1 MAKTRPIFRPA
12 FGNRPDRIVGRDD
25 VLGHLDDSLAS
36 YPGSRGR
43 ATLIMG
49 QRGMGKTALLLEIA
63 DRARDAGYVV
73 ARVTCGDTMLDAVLD
88 ILQRDGGQCVKDKKP
103 PVKGF
108 SAGAL
113 GFSFGL
119 TFTEEVARSYG
130 FRVKLEML
138 CDRLAEADKGVLIL
152 VDEVEPSCPALVEL
166 ATTYQELVGEEK
178 NVAVFMAGLPAALSE
193 VLNERTLT
201 FLNRAD
207 KIDLGPISI
216 ASVRAYYASAFSR
229 AGRVVS
235 DDILDKAARATSGF
249 PYLLQL
255 IGYFLVEYSSE
266 YSSDGEVITDQV
278 LDRACRAAF
287 DEFDSEVIRATLRPL
302 SPGDV
307 EFQRAMAVDDGPTR
321 VADLQT
327 RLGVSQGHVQS
338 YRRRLLDA
346 CVVTAPRRGE
356 LDFVIPQLR
365 GHLRGE
371 ERREKS

>member
-1 MAKTRPIFRPA
+1 MAKARPIFRPA

-25 VLGHLDDSLAS
+25 VLSHLEDSLAS
-36 YPGSRGR
+36 YPGSKER
-43 ATLIMG
+43 ATLMMG
-49 QRGMGKTALLLEIA
+49 QRGMGKTALLLEVA
-63 DRARDAGYVV
+63 DRARDAGYIV
-73 ARVTCGDTMLDAVLD
+73 ARTTCGDAMLDTLLD
-88 ILQRDGGQCVKDKKP
+88 ILQRDGGRCVQDKKP
-103 PVKGF
+103 PVQGF

-152 VDEVEPSCPALVEL
+152 IDEVEPSCAALVEL

-178 NVAVFMAGLPAALSE
+178 NIAIVMACLPAALSE
-193 VLNERTLT
+193 VLNEKTLT

-207 KIDLGPISI
+207 KIDLGPVSI
-216 ASVRAYYASAFSR
+216 ASVRAYYSSAFSR
-229 AGRVVS
+229 AGRS
-235 DDILDKAARATSGF
+235 IGDGILDKAARATSGF

-255 IGYFLVEYSSE
+255 IGYYLLE
-266 YSSDGEVITDQV
+266 YSSDGQEITEAI
-278 LDRACRAAF
+278 LSRAYGAAF
-287 DEFDSEVIRATLRPL
+287 DELDSDVFRAMLRPL
-302 SPGDV
+302 SQGDIS
-307 EFQRAMAVDDGPTR
+307 FLKAMAADDGPTH
-321 VADLQT
+321 VADLQA

-346 CVVTAPRRGE
+346 GVIVAPRRGE

-365 GHLRGE
+365 EHLRGE
-371 ERREKS
+371 EG

>member
-25 VLGHLDDSLAS
+25 VLAHLDDSLAS
-36 YPGSRGR
+36 YPGSKER
-43 ATLIMG
+43 ATLVMG

-63 DRARDAGYVV
+63 DRAREAGYVV
-73 ARVTCGDTMLDAVLD
+73 ARTTCGDAMLDTLLD
-88 ILQRDGGQCVKDKKP
+88 ILQRDGGRCVKDKRP
-103 PVKGF
+103 PVQGF

-152 VDEVEPSCPALVEL
+152 VDEVEPSCAALVEL

-178 NVAVFMAGLPAALSE
+178 DVAVVMAGLPAALSE
-193 VLNERTLT
+193 VLNEKTLT

-207 KIDLGPISI
+207 KIDLGPVSV

-229 AGRVVS
+229 AGRVVG
-235 DDILDKAARATSGF
+235 DDILDRAARATGGF

-255 IGYFLVEYSSE
+255 IGYYLVE
-266 YSSDGEVITDQV
+266 YSSDGEEITEATLNQ
-278 LDRACRAAF
+278 ACRAAF
-287 DEFDSEVIRATLRPL
+287 EELDSDVFCAMLRPL

-307 EFQRAMAVDDGPTR
+307 LFLRAMATDDGPTR
-321 VADLQT
+321 VADLQA

-346 CVVTAPRRGE
+346 GVVVTPRRGVIY
-356 LDFVIPQLR
+356 FVIPQLR
-365 GHLRGE
+365 GYLRVDEG
-371 ERREKS
+371 

>member
-25 VLGHLDDSLAS
+25 VLCRLDDSLAS
-36 YPGSRGR
+36 YPGSRER

-88 ILQRDGGQCVKDKKP
+88 ILQREGGQFVKDKKP
-103 PVKGF
+103 PVQGF

-119 TFTEEVARSYG
+119 TFTEEVAKSYG

-152 VDEVEPSCPALVEL
+152 VDEVEPSCPALTEL

-178 NVAVFMAGLPAALSE
+178 NIAVFMAGLPAALSE
-193 VLNERTLT
+193 VLNEKTLT
-201 FLNRAD
+201 FLNRAS
-207 KIDLGPISI
+207 KIDLGPVSI
-216 ASVRAYYASAFSR
+216 ASVRAYYASAFTR
-229 AGRVVS
+229 AGRIVGDAV
-235 DDILDKAARATSGF
+235 LDKAARATSGF

-255 IGYFLVEYSSE
+255 IGYFVVE
-266 YSSDGEVITDQV
+266 YSSDGEEITEGILDQ
-278 LDRACRAAF
+278 ACRAAF
-287 DEFDSEVIRATLRPL
+287 DELDSDVFRAMLRPL
-302 SPGDV
+302 SRADV
-307 EFQRAMAVDDGPTR
+307 EFLRAMAVDEGPAR

-346 CVVTAPRRGE
+346 GVVTAPRRGE

-365 GHLRGE
+365 DYLRE
-371 ERREKS
+371 EEE